1 MAEPL
6 LMLDGHI
13 VPQTRKVGMNV
24 CYQASRSLLKG
35 AIAVLQGVVAIV
47 FVCMAVTVVSCLA
60 QGSL

>member
-1 MAEPL
+1 
-6 LMLDGHI
+6 
-13 VPQTRKVGMNV
+13 MNV